1 MKSSLRIISSMF
13 LLAALACQVGAL
25 APTPTAIPSPV
36 PTIVPSA
43 TPLPPT
49 VPPPSPT
56 PSAPVIDAL
65 NAAGLAPRLVFPAT
79 TNDVKRIAF
88 SPDGRLLATTS
99 GGSSLSSDYAV
110 RLWNPADGTLVFTL
124 AGHSGIVWDV
134 AFAPDGRWLASVSDD
149 KTLRVWDTRAGVP
162 AQVANLPGA
171 ANSVIFSRDGT
182 RLVVGVALGKD
193 GLLYN
198 YDLASG
204 TLSGGYAAHA
214 YSVPSLALSP
224 DGGALVSLGTVD
236 RTIKV
241 WITSTLEAGPVKTFS
256 LGGQGGNVVFSPDGG
271 LAAAGICAK
280 STSSSL
286 CTQGEAWL
294 WRLSDGV
301 RPVDMLGP
309 TGKVQSVAFSPN
321 GQLLA
326 GGATDNSIWIWRIAD
341 GQPVTR
347 LSAHRTF
354 LESVVFS
361 PDGRLLASSSTD
373 GTLIIWAVR

>member
-1 MKSSLRIISSMF
+1 
-13 LLAALACQVGAL
+13 
-25 APTPTAIPSPV
+25 
-36 PTIVPSA
+36 
-43 TPLPPT
+43 
-49 VPPPSPT
+49 
-56 PSAPVIDAL
+56 
-65 NAAGLAPRLVFPAT
+65 
-79 TNDVKRIAF
+79 
-88 SPDGRLLATTS
+88 
-99 GGSSLSSDYAV
+99 
-110 RLWNPADGTLVFTL
+110 
-124 AGHSGIVWDV
+124 
-134 AFAPDGRWLASVSDD
+134 
-149 KTLRVWDTRAGVP
+149 
-162 AQVANLPGA
+162 
-171 ANSVIFSRDGT
+171 
-182 RLVVGVALGKD
+182 VALGKD
-193 GLLYN
+193 GLLYT

-241 WITSTLEAGPVKTFS
+241 WITGTLEAGPVKTFS

-280 STSSSL
+280 STAKFI

-301 RPVDMLGP
+301 RAVDMLGP

-341 GQPVTR
+341 GQPVAR

-354 LESVVFS
+354 LESVAFS